1 MFCHSI
7 TKFYQAIC
15 NFSRQSDR
23 KKKRVVLF
31 THKRNII
38 CNQTQLDETAHEQT
52 ISCRQLFAGHVVG
65 FRPMK
70 RKNKLHGMINT
81 VLSDNGLIVQ
91 LVALREMIVFGN
103 FSATFEVLGKFKP
116 AKTVSP
122 RENRWK
128 RRGMK
133 RLFSPPRQFF
143 IIARNFKQRL

>member
-7 TKFYQAIC
+7 TKFYQAIY
-15 NFSRQSDR
+15 NFSRKSDR

-31 THKRNII
+31 THERNII

-70 RKNKLHGMINT
+70 RKKKLHGMINT

-103 FSATFEVLGKFKP
+103 FSATLKFWASFSQRKQFRHE
-116 AKTVSP
+116 KTVGSG
-122 RENRWK
+122 EE
-128 RRGMK
+128 
-133 RLFSPPRQFF
+133 
-143 IIARNFKQRL
+143 